1 MSDLMKLGQDL
12 LNMGQKIIDSQG
24 SGTSEKKK
32 DDTEEDDKP
41 SNVVDMPKKA
51 LIIASL
57 KRKIGE

>member
-1 MSDLMKLGQDL
+1 MKLGQDL
-12 LNMGQKIIDSQG
+12 LTMGQKIIDSQG
-24 SGTSEKKK
+24 SSPSEKKK
-32 DDTEEDDKP
+32 EKETTEEEKP